1 MMWDIKDLTLNEQK
15 EVQAVIEA
23 TGYSLED
30 ALNIFDSQSYQFYP
44 DMTLADVAE
53 ELVSEGMFGAV
64 SDMLMPYVDYE
75 AIARDLKLEG
85 YVEVTN
91 GVIVID

>member
-1 MMWDIKDLTLNEQK
+1 MADLTLYEKK
-15 EVQAVIEA
+15 EIEAIAEA
-23 TGYSLED
+23 TGYDPED
-30 ALNIFDSQSYQFYP
+30 VMAIFEDQAYSFYP
-44 DMTLADVAE
+44 DMNAADVAE

-64 SDMLMPYVDYE
+64 SDMLMPYIDYE

>member
-1 MMWDIKDLTLNEQK
+1 MMELTLYEKK
-15 EVQAVIEA
+15 EIEAITEA
-23 TGYSLED
+23 TGYDPKDVMAIFED
-30 ALNIFDSQSYQFYP
+30 QAYSFYP
-44 DMTLADVAE
+44 DMTTADVAE
-53 ELVSEGMFGAV
+53 ELVSDGMFGAV
-64 SDMLMPYVDYE
+64 SDMLMPYIDYE